1 MTRLARR
8 NRSKNRIAIML
19 FGCATMTEITIPQ
32 AYLQTASLSK
42 QKGYPCA
49 LMGRALLLSLRGS
62 MLGNSGSRCSWSWLS
77 SLESHMVKARR
88 RKSETEVYKAKQRV
102 WSSIPFSAFWLRSSV
117 VIVLISLI
125 SDSGPLGHMILNLFF
140 LGGEPTTVACYW
152 AAWASV

>member
-42 QKGYPCA
+42 RKGPCA

-62 MLGNSGSRCSWSWLS
+62 MLGNSGSRCCWS
-77 SLESHMVKARR
+77 
-88 RKSETEVYKAKQRV
+88 
-102 WSSIPFSAFWLRSSV
+102 
-117 VIVLISLI
+117 
-125 SDSGPLGHMILNLFF
+125 
-140 LGGEPTTVACYW
+140 
-152 AAWASV
+152 